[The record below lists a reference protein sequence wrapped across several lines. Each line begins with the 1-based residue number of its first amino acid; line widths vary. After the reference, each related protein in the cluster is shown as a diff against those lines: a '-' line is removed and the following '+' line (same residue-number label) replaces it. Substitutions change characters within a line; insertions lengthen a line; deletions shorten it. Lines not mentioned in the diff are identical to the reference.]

1 VASLELTND
10 DLTRLAKQLA
20 PLLAAEL
27 GDAAV
32 GTADNDDRWLR
43 TPEAARHLGMSV
55 SELHRRA
62 AAGAIPHEQEGPGA
76 ALYFKRSDLD
86 AWRRGERSR

>member
-1 VASLELTND
+1 VASLELTDD
-10 DLTRLAKQLA
+10 DLTRLAKRIA

-27 GDAAV
+27 GDATV
-32 GTADNDDRWLR
+32 RTADDDGRWLR

-62 AAGAIPHEQEGPGA
+62 SAGAIPHEQEGPGA
-76 ALYFKRSDLD
+76 ALYFRRSDLD
-86 AWRRGERSR
+86 AWRRGEGSR